1 MKQKFRLR
9 PIYCASLCLV
19 ALVFSGCGNPQ
30 GPSSGEHDAEQTA
43 GDYERGAHGGR
54 ILRDGDFAVEIT
66 IFEEGVPPEFHVYA
80 YEDDKPLD
88 ADQIKLSL
96 ELGRLGGKTDR
107 FAFKPEGDYL
117 KGDAVVKEPHSFD
130 VKVTATGGGKTS
142 TWSYASYEGRV
153 QIASEAAEAA
163 LLSVESAGPS
173 VIREQLSLTGVVQ
186 ADPARLVRVR
196 ARFAGV
202 VRAVRKGLGDAVAAG
217 EVLATV
223 QSNESLQSYTV
234 TAPIA
239 GAVLVLNAAAGEA
252 TGDEPLFV
260 VGDLSKVWAE
270 LDVFG
275 RDLNKVKPGQPVR
288 IVSLDEEGAAEG
300 VVSVLS
306 PLTSHSSQSVRAR
319 VVLENAGG
327 SWRPGQFVHGV
338 VTVAETSV
346 PLAVRNSAL
355 QRFRDFTVVFAQ
367 VGDTYEVRMLELGKS
382 DGVWTE
388 VLGGLEPGEQYVTEN
403 SFLIKADIEKSG
415 ASHDH

>member
-202 VRAVRKGLGDAVAAG
+202 VRAVRKGLGDAVPPAKYWPRCKATRASR
-217 EVLATV
+217 VIPSPHRSLARCWCSTPRPARPP
-223 QSNESLQSYTV
+223 V
-234 TAPIA
+234 T
-239 GAVLVLNAAAGEA
+239 
-252 TGDEPLFV
+252 
-260 VGDLSKVWAE
+260 S
-270 LDVFG
+270 
-275 RDLNKVKPGQPVR
+275 
-288 IVSLDEEGAAEG
+288 
-300 VVSVLS
+300 
-306 PLTSHSSQSVRAR
+306 
-319 VVLENAGG
+319 
-327 SWRPGQFVHGV
+327 
-338 VTVAETSV
+338 
-346 PLAVRNSAL
+346 
-355 QRFRDFTVVFAQ
+355 RF
-367 VGDTYEVRMLELGKS
+367 S
-382 DGVWTE
+382 
-388 VLGGLEPGEQYVTEN
+388 
-403 SFLIKADIEKSG
+403 
-415 ASHDH
+415 

>member
-1 MKQKFRLR
+1 M
-9 PIYCASLCLV
+9 
-19 ALVFSGCGNPQ
+19 
-30 GPSSGEHDAEQTA
+30 
-43 GDYERGAHGGR
+43 
-54 ILRDGDFAVEIT
+54 
-66 IFEEGVPPEFHVYA
+66 
-80 YEDDKPLD
+80 
-88 ADQIKLSL
+88 
-96 ELGRLGGKTDR
+96 
-107 FAFKPEGDYL
+107 
-117 KGDAVVKEPHSFD
+117 
-130 VKVTATGGGKTS
+130 
-142 TWSYASYEGRV
+142 
-153 QIASEAAEAA
+153 
-163 LLSVESAGPS
+163 
-173 VIREQLSLTGVVQ
+173 
-186 ADPARLVRVR
+186 
-196 ARFAGV
+196 
-202 VRAVRKGLGDAVAAG
+202 
-217 EVLATV
+217 
-223 QSNESLQSYTV
+223 
-234 TAPIA
+234 
-239 GAVLVLNAAAGEA
+239 LVLNAAAGEA

>member
-1 MKQKFRLR
+1 MKQNFRLR
-9 PIYCASLCLV
+9 PISCASLCLV

-30 GPSSGEHDAEQTA
+30 GPSSGEAEQTA

-88 ADQIKLSL
+88 PDQIKLSL

-130 VKVTATGGGKTS
+130 VKVTATSGGKTS

-173 VIREQLSLTGVVQ
+173 MIREQLSLTGVVQ

-202 VRAVRKGLGDAVAAG
+202 VRAVRKGLGDAVTAG

-223 QSNESLQSYTV
+223 QSNESLQSYSV
-234 TAPIA
+234 TAPIG

-288 IVSLDEEGAAEG
+288 IVSLDEEEAAEG

-338 VTVAETSV
+338 VTVAETNV
-346 PLAVRNSAL
+346 PLAVKNSAL

-382 DGVWTE
+382 DGMWTE
-388 VLGGLEPGEQYVTEN
+388 VLGGLESGEQYVTEN